1 MNFAGRRYLIFGSRG
16 AGAYLARRLLGNG
29 AKVHV
34 CSRREES
41 LLHLTKWLDSPALS
55 TATCDAMQPGQI
67 AHAVHEASRVLGGA
81 LNGVVYAVGSI
92 PLKSFHKVTRYEL
105 VDHFTLNAVGAFEAV
120 QAASFDLLHTNGA
133 AVLFSTF
140 AARRG
145 FAHHAIIAP
154 AKAAVEALTYEVAAE
169 LAPHVRVNCIAP
181 SLVNTSLAANLIT
194 RGAHK
199 VTYGSKHPLNRI
211 GEPDDLAAAAAFLL
225 SDDASWITGQV
236 INVDGGRST
245 VSCRDEVEGPS
256 RSGLLH

>member
-1 MNFAGRRYLIFGSRG
+1 
-16 AGAYLARRLLGNG
+16 
-29 AKVHV
+29 
-34 CSRREES
+34 
-41 LLHLTKWLDSPALS
+41 
-55 TATCDAMQPGQI
+55 
-67 AHAVHEASRVLGGA
+67 
-81 LNGVVYAVGSI
+81 
-92 PLKSFHKVTRYEL
+92 
-105 VDHFTLNAVGAFEAV
+105 
-120 QAASFDLLHTNGA
+120 
-133 AVLFSTF
+133 
-140 AARRG
+140 
-145 FAHHAIIAP
+145 
-154 AKAAVEALTYEVAAE
+154 AVEALTYEVAAE